1 LIGKLQVNSPSAA
14 TSNIATP
21 RIRTYYSTLSKIT
34 GRIDDA
40 ITGIQKMDEQHLNLR
55 GIHAGNLTVNAI
67 VLTCWIV
74 IGGKHRLRYKILDV
88 LEEIGES
95 AGG

>member
-14 TSNIATP
+14 TSNIATTLS
-21 RIRTYYSTLSKIT
+21 RTDYSTLSKIT

-40 ITGIQKMDEQHLNLR
+40 ITGIQKMDEQHLNLH
-55 GIHAGNLTVNAI
+55 GIHAGNLTVDAI
-67 VLTCWIV
+67 ALTCWIV
-74 IGGKHRLRYKILDV
+74 VEAEHRLRYKILDV

>member
-21 RIRTYYSTLSKIT
+21 LSGTDYSALSTIT

-40 ITGIQKMDEQHLNLR
+40 ITGTQKMDEQDLNLD
-55 GIHAGNLTVNAI
+55 GTHDGNLTVDAI
-67 VLTCWIV
+67 ALTCWIV
-74 IGGKHRLRYKILDV
+74 VEAEHRLRYKILDF

>member
-1 LIGKLQVNSPSAA
+1 LIGKLQISSLSA
-14 TSNIATP
+14 TSNVAAP
-21 RIRTYYSTLSKIT
+21 LSETGHPALPNIQ

-40 ITGIQKMDEQHLNLR
+40 LSGTPKIDEQDLNLH
-55 GIHAGNLTVNAI
+55 GFHAGNLTADAI
-67 VLTCWIV
+67 ALTCWIV
-74 IGGKHRLRYKILDV
+74 VEAEHRLRYKVLDL